1 MEASALASGVR
12 QLIDSGYTIYD
23 KSNKTSR
30 PIRFGDVAIL
40 SRSNEGVKKLAAAMS
55 AQGIPVATA
64 QPGLLKTPEA
74 TLALACL
81 RRLNDPGDTIATAEI
96 ISLSDGLEPE
106 VWVADRLKYLAQ
118 DGDADL
124 WLEQAIDGHPAHPVL
139 EIITT
144 LRPTLPI
151 LAPRE
156 ALLTVIAACSV
167 PEKVVRWTMNPDRIR
182 MRLAN
187 LESLVE
193 LAEQYEDLC
202 RSGQQTVS
210 ISGLILWLGDI
221 AEQEQDMLA
230 EPAIDAVKL
239 MTHHAAK
246 GLEWPVVILT
256 DLGKDIKDRLWSISA
271 QSGTNFDAQNP
282 LADRFIRYWPWPFG
296 QQKRLL

>member
-1 MEASALASGVR
+1 
-12 QLIDSGYTIYD
+12 
-23 KSNKTSR
+23 
-30 PIRFGDVAIL
+30 
-40 SRSNEGVKKLAAAMS
+40 
-55 AQGIPVATA
+55 
-64 QPGLLKTPEA
+64 
-74 TLALACL
+74 
-81 RRLNDPGDTIATAEI
+81 
-96 ISLSDGLEPE
+96 
-106 VWVADRLKYLAQ
+106 
-118 DGDADL
+118 
-124 WLEQAIDGHPAHPVL
+124 
-139 EIITT
+139 
-144 LRPTLPI
+144 
-151 LAPRE
+151 
-156 ALLTVIAACSV
+156 
-167 PEKVVRWTMNPDRIR
+167 MNPDRIR

-282 LADRFIRYWPWPFG
+282 LADRFIRYYPG
-296 QQKRLL
+296 HLASKKGCCSRRHSAYADG

>member
-144 LRPTLPI
+144 LRPRCRYSRP
-151 LAPRE
+151 A
-156 ALLTVIAACSV
+156 
-167 PEKVVRWTMNPDRIR
+167 K
-182 MRLAN
+182 
-187 LESLVE
+187 
-193 LAEQYEDLC
+193 LC
-202 RSGQQTVS
+202 
-210 ISGLILWLGDI
+210 
-221 AEQEQDMLA
+221 
-230 EPAIDAVKL
+230 
-239 MTHHAAK
+239 
-246 GLEWPVVILT
+246 
-256 DLGKDIKDRLWSISA
+256 
-271 QSGTNFDAQNP
+271 
-282 LADRFIRYWPWPFG
+282 
-296 QQKRLL
+296 